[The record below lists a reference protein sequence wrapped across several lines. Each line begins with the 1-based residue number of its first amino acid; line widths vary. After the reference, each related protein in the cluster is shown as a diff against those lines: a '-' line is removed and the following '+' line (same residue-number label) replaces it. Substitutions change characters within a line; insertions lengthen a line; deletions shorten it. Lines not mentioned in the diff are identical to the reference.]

1 MPIVI
6 LALLLQLSPAKLVT
20 VVPPNPPLN
29 AIAGTC
35 VLADVAV
42 DIRGSVGEVTILQ
55 GTGAF
60 RDSATGA
67 IRQWKFSAARENNQ
81 SKPSRVGVLTVF
93 RPAAIGNS
101 SVGGPSLGY
110 KQPTPT
116 TNNHPPLPRSIL
128 DPGYP
133 QNSTSNGVVI
143 LELTIDRKGVPSSVR
158 TIRDVPSLTE
168 VSREAIRS
176 WSFMPAVESGE
187 PVEGTLVVVF
197 SFLRPVQ

>member
-1 MPIVI
+1 MFSFI
-6 LALLLQLSPAKLVT
+6 LALLLQVIPAKLVT
-20 VVPPNPPLN
+20 AVPPNPPLN

-35 VLADVAV
+35 VLADVRV
-42 DIRGSVGEVTILQ
+42 DGNGRVGEVTILQ

-60 RDSATGA
+60 SDSATRA
-67 IRQWKFSAARENNQ
+67 IRQWTF
-81 SKPSRVGVLTVF
+81 SKPSRVGVLTLF

-110 KQPTPT
+110 EQPSPA
-116 TNNHPPLPRSIL
+116 TNSHPPLPRSIL

-133 QNSTSNGVVI
+133 PSSTANGVVI
-143 LELTIDRKGVPSSVR
+143 LELTINRKGVPANVR
-158 TIRDVPSLTE
+158 TVQGVPSLTE
-168 VSREAIRS
+168 VSREVIRT

-197 SFLRPVQ
+197 SFLRPV